1 MNKEK
6 IDLLLKILE
15 DLSFSQWE
23 IIKREIDS
31 IYGREQEK
39 NVPNSQLGTLE
50 ENLKH
55 WCENLRKYK
64 I

>member
-1 MNKEK
+1 MNQEK

-15 DLSFSQWE
+15 DLPFSQWE
-23 IIKREIDS
+23 IIKRKIDS
-31 IYGREQEK
+31 IYCREQEK
-39 NVPNSQLGTLE
+39 SVPNLQLETLE